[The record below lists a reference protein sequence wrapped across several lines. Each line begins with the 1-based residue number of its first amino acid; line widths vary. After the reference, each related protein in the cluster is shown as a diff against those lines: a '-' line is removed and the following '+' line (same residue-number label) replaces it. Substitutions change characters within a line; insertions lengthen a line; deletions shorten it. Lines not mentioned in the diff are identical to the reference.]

1 MSALSRRDENG
12 AEKRR
17 ATIALSIRNTPNSP
31 SLKKNQH
38 LKTVPIIDSDFQL
51 FSDLTKPDVQK
62 EGKKLNSDLVKSLP
76 IKKLK
81 NAIKKDNQNEV
92 LETNFVPLSGKL
104 KLFRKL
110 IFSIKKNAKF
120 YQAKF

>member
-1 MSALSRRDENG
+1 M
-12 AEKRR
+12 
-17 ATIALSIRNTPNSP
+17 
-31 SLKKNQH
+31 
-38 LKTVPIIDSDFQL
+38 
-51 FSDLTKPDVQK
+51 TKPDVQK
-62 EGKKLNSDLVKSLP
+62 EGKKLNSDSVKSSP

-110 IFSIKKNAKF
+110 IFSIKKMQNFTRQSVNEWVNQFSSKSFSQTVPWNFGIKEYMLRENVSA
-120 YQAKF
+120 